1 MADDENKKKEEHPPS
16 PEKKNISSYDLRY
29 LKRDFAFGIGMHFV
43 SQGLQ
48 LTANAPFE
56 RLRIMMQ
63 V

>member
-1 MADDENKKKEEHPPS
+1 MADDENKKKEHPPS
-16 PEKKNISSYDLRY
+16 PEKKKVSSYDLRY